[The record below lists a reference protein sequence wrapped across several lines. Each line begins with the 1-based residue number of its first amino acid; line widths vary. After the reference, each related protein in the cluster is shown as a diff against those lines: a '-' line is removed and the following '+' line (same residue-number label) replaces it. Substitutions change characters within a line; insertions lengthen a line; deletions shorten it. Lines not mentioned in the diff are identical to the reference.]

1 MRALI
6 LQQARHLVACEGP
19 QAVTLKAVAARAGV
33 THGNVTYHFGSIDVL
48 HTALITAIFEDLTVA
63 TAAAVAHL
71 RQGEMNTRDVVNVVF
86 DAFAAGGAGRLV
98 VWLAATGA
106 EHRLAPFYSIIAE
119 LVGALA
125 QSTAGHRAGGADGIG
140 VMIATLILPALSDS
154 LIGAD
159 LATALRLDPDA
170 VRQFAAGALATLR
183 ETREQAADGASA
195 RLEPG
200 REAQRTDSGQG

>member
-6 LQQARHLVACEGP
+6 LQQARHLAACEGP
-19 QAVTLKAVAARAGV
+19 QAVTLKAVALGAGV
-33 THGNVTYHFGSIDVL
+33 THGNVTYHFGSIDAL

-71 RQGEMNTRDVVNVVF
+71 RQGEMNTRDVVDVVF

-106 EHRLAPFYSIIAE
+106 GHRLAPFYSIIAD

-125 QSTAGHRAGGADGIG
+125 QSAAGQRAGGADGIG
-140 VMIATLILPALSDS
+140 LMIATLILPALSDS
-154 LIGAD
+154 LIGAG
-159 LATALRLDPDA
+159 LATALRLEPDA

-183 ETREQAADGASA
+183 ETRDAAADGESSL
-195 RLEPG
+195 RQTLC
-200 REAQRTDSGQG
+200 TDSGQGG